1 MISFCRQCF
10 CKEVEFRSEC
20 NQNSSSNGIGSGS
33 TMYFGTKFLW
43 DTKTCASTL
52 ARNSI
57 ILKDINMMNIP
68 YLLLDQFVIS
78 KNENEVC

>member
-1 MISFCRQCF
+1 
-10 CKEVEFRSEC
+10 
-20 NQNSSSNGIGSGS
+20 
-33 TMYFGTKFLW
+33 MYFGTKFLW

-52 ARNSI
+52 ASNSI
-57 ILKDINMMNIP
+57 ILKDIKMMNIP